1 MPSDKEDWRLLRTR
15 RSTEMEKILT
25 RMALVSS
32 LPGKGIVWI
41 DCGGDVRN
49 SKMSNNSIFDV
60 SCPFLCSNH
69 LSFFSVN
76 HLKSVIH
83 SRLVLALWETG
94 EEAYPYQEQSREER
108 ATRST
113 RSPTGQAFKV
123 RGSPV

>member
-60 SCPFLCSNH
+60 SLPPPAKESK
-69 LSFFSVN
+69 V
-76 HLKSVIH
+76 K
-83 SRLVLALWETG
+83 E
-94 EEAYPYQEQSREER
+94 RESGREGF
-108 ATRST
+108 
-113 RSPTGQAFKV
+113 RSP
-123 RGSPV
+123 